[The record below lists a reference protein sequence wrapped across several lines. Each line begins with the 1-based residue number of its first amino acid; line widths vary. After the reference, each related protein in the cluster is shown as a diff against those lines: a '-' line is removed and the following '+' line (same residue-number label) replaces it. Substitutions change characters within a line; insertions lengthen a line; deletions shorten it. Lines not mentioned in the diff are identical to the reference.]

1 MTNNSNE
8 KINLGFSILR
18 QTHLIACC
26 MLIFSVLGSI
36 YINPVLINL
45 VFLVCFGLFSS
56 AIFNFCP
63 MMFFL
68 KFMPWNKG
76 RCEQCS

>member
-1 MTNNSNE
+1 MNEVNNQPE
-8 KINLGFSILR
+8 VGFTILR
-18 QTHLIACC
+18 QTHLIACF
-26 MLIFSVLGSI
+26 MLLLAVLGSFYIHPNFI
-36 YINPVLINL
+36 YL

-76 RCEQCS
+76 KCQTCS